1 MLTFLPVAGL
11 LVITPGPDMALITKN
26 ALTRGRQ
33 GALATA
39 LGIESGLLVWTAAS
53 VLGITAVIRASET
66 AFTVLRYAGAA
77 YLVYLGV
84 SALLALRAAGE
95 RAGKEK
101 EKDKEGEGEGEPPA
115 PRGLPAAGS
124 PFRQGLLSNIFNPK
138 IVLFFTSLIPQFVSP
153 DGSYVAQTALLAG
166 IFMVMGLLWLV
177 TYAWFTSAAS
187 AFLRRPRVNKV
198 IGAATGCV
206 LIGFGAALAI
216 EP

>member
-1 MLTFLPVAGL
+1 VLSSVLTFLPVAGL
-11 LVITPGPDMALITKN
+11 LVITPGPDMALITRN

-66 AFTVLRYAGAA
+66 AFTVLRFAGAA

-84 SALLALRAAGE
+84 TGLLALRAARGQ
-95 RAGKEK
+95 AGKEK
-101 EKDKEGEGEGEPPA
+101 EEDAPSG

-138 IVLFFTSLIPQFVSP
+138 IVLFFTSLIPQFVTP
-153 DGSYVAQTALLAG
+153 EGSFVAQTALLAG

-177 TYAWFTSAAS
+177 TYAWFASAAS

-198 IGAATGCV
+198 ITATTGCV
-206 LIGFGAALAI
+206 LIGFGAALAL